1 MTDRAGLFLSRGG
14 RCLPSKSRNTARFSF
29 TVVFSPFNIFLL
41 DRTSLAISFLPRG
54 EIAAPF
60 RIITSACGVQWS
72 SDLLSCHLSVLLVD
86 PAHFWCSPSLH
97 CDLGK
102 PPPPFLGHGC
112 SLLRTAWR
120 SWNSCVTG
128 HPERLFRELSRVC
141 PEVLLSNECS
151 AA

>member
-41 DRTSLAISFLPRG
+41 DRHLLWRFLFFRG
-54 EIAAPF
+54 EKLQCHSELSL
-60 RIITSACGVQWS
+60 SACSVQRS

-112 SLLRTAWR
+112 SLLRTAMFHG
-120 SWNSCVTG
+120 NHGTAV
-128 HPERLFRELSRVC
+128 
-141 PEVLLSNECS
+141 
-151 AA
+151 